1 MTSLQQ
7 FLATG
12 NVLEEISFTS
22 HDHRYFDPNKPLL
35 KYTSTTTV
43 IGEYEE
49 EYDGELWS
57 MQTALKEKGYKV
69 KVDKKNR
76 GIYVN
81 GLYHPLHKLE
91 MNTLFR
97 SWQLLVQARW
107 RVTNEEA
114 CERGNRTH
122 DYLENAI
129 NQSKG
134 YTGSHS
140 NDNHYISPSKMK
152 GTISSINDL
161 DRTNLRE
168 VFPAVYNRL
177 NAFIQKGC
185 TIFAEKRVRL
195 DMVQLAGM
203 IDAPIFK
210 DINFSILDWKTNKD
224 ELKTKPG
231 YYKKDWIGGQLVKT
245 DVFVET
251 DETFKG
257 VLSHV
262 PYCKFNIYALQLS
275 IYAYVLECWGYKLV
289 PNGLEIIHF
298 MPNKEPKLVKIPYM
312 INEVELIMKDRL
324 KQLGVAY
331 EVDVELTPTA
341 FKRGIIK

>member
-1 MTSLQQ
+1 MTPLQE
-7 FLATG
+7 FLSKG
-12 NVLEEISFTS
+12 NTIQEISFTS
-22 HDHRYFDPNKPLL
+22 EDHKYFDPLKPYI

-49 EYDGELWS
+49 SFDSELWS
-57 MQTALKEKGYKV
+57 MQTALKEKGYKL

-97 SWQLLVQARW
+97 SWQLLVQAKW
-107 RVTNEEA
+107 KVTNEEA
-114 CERGNRTH
+114 CERGNKTH
-122 DYLENAI
+122 DYLENSI

-134 YTGSHS
+134 YSNNIG
-140 NDNHYISPSKMK
+140 NDNHFITSSKIK
-152 GTISSINDL
+152 GTIDSVNDL
-161 DRTNLRE
+161 DLTNIKE
-168 VFPAVYNRL
+168 VFPAVYTRL
-177 NAFIQKGC
+177 NAFINLGC
-185 TIFAEKRVRL
+185 TIFAEKKVRL
-195 DMVQLAGM
+195 DLVQIAGM

-210 DINFSILDWKTNKD
+210 DNNFSILDWKTNKD

-231 YYKKDWIGGQLVKT
+231 YYKKEWIGGKLIKT
-245 DVFVET
+245 DIFIET
-251 DETFKG
+251 DETFTG

-275 IYAYVLECWGYKLV
+275 IYAYILECWGYKLV
-289 PNGLEIIHF
+289 PNGLEIFHF
-298 MPNKEPKLVKIPYM
+298 MPNKEPKLIKIPYM

-324 KQLGVAY
+324 KKLGVAY
-331 EVDVELTPTA
+331 EVDVEITPTA
-341 FKRGIIK
+341 FKRKIVK

>member
-22 HDHRYFDPNKPLL
+22 HDHRYFDPSKPLL

-49 EYDGELWS
+49 PYDGELWS

-97 SWQLLVQARW
+97 SWQLLVQAKW
-107 RVTNEEA
+107 KVTNEEA

-134 YTGSHS
+134 YTGSYS
-140 NDNHYISPSKMK
+140 NDNHYISPSKIK

-161 DRTNLRE
+161 DRTNLKE

-210 DINFSILDWKTNKD
+210 DLNFSILDWKTNKD

-231 YYKKDWIGGQLVKT
+231 QNFSIDQRVK
-245 DVFVET
+245 
-251 DETFKG
+251 
-257 VLSHV
+257 S
-262 PYCKFNIYALQLS
+262 
-275 IYAYVLECWGYKLV
+275 
-289 PNGLEIIHF
+289 
-298 MPNKEPKLVKIPYM
+298 
-312 INEVELIMKDRL
+312 
-324 KQLGVAY
+324 
-331 EVDVELTPTA
+331 LT
-341 FKRGIIK
+341 